1 MQFLGKLMNQ
11 TWKNDKKTWFWARF
25 WTVWPIFGSQ
35 NFFADFTST
44 SSLQESYA
52 IYRKTNETNLRKW
65 QKKKI
70 LGLILACFRPNLVPK
85 IFFRGFNLNYM
96 LYIVVSYHCMQ
107 FQGKLMNQTSKN
119 GKKTSFGHNFGT
131 FGPNLGPKN
140 FFHGLYLY
148 YILGTIACYHCIQF
162 QGKQMNETC
171 ENGWKPSLGPILVHV
186 SPNLTLKNFLW
197 VLHLLDVMHCSK
209 LS

>member
-1 MQFLGKLMNQ
+1 MTKKPDFGPDFGLFDPYLGPKIFLQILPLLVVYRNPTQFTGKLMKQ
-11 TWKNDKKTWFWARF
+11 TWENGKK
-25 WTVWPIFGSQ
+25 
-35 NFFADFTST
+35 
-44 SSLQESYA
+44 
-52 IYRKTNETNLRKW
+52 
-65 QKKKI
+65 KKKI

-197 VLHLLDVMHCSK
+197 VLHLLEVMHCSK